1 MDAPP
6 VKVADVNLE
15 SMAAFTAIVVLWAL
29 VRPSA
34 VRDGE
39 NRPLPFSFT
48 PRLFVVLVYALAYLL
63 LVATVY
69 SFPDIVAKIMGT
81 TFYFD
86 NFKYI
91 QDKAPFL
98 AIFALGTL
106 MTLAPVREVERAF
119 LVWTHSAQN
128 LHGDVELL
136 AAHLRHCTFAPS
148 KDERQ
153 RSVDELKAFNFFVTD
168 AGTQSVELASVNYWR
183 KATSLLRLL
192 NDWNKD
198 RNDVLNKAELK
209 LLEEINTSHQRKTQL
224 ALNIVRMLNHLGRGE
239 GAARTMQEISDLIA
253 GAPHGDRGRMAELET
268 RLKGLIFSEDSTDGD
283 RPVRMSTRQLQGYL
297 AQIQDYF
304 VVEYQM
310 LVEQV
315 ALLAAKTILL
325 SGSKAAERLDILKSL
340 GFRGIGRVQPVR
352 LDRVLI
358 MFLGILCAGFLI
370 FFAVRYPEFLR
381 QIDVPVISEDNRR
394 LLQQYQLFNF
404 MALALIM
411 AFAAL
416 FGAIIGSSKAHARA
430 RYSPWHVYLGAGL
443 LAVVVFF
450 VVHGARLTYFGE
462 SVSQVRELR
471 QEARK
476 ARERAAGQPPL
487 TTAAVPAPS
496 QDSTAATGRPQFSK
510 ADVLYRIAPQ
520 AVMPFLATIMLCW
533 LARQQRW
540 RTPWATQPD
549 SQSSALWERFWDGV
563 AVSAAVFVAY
573 LASRGLR
580 ELMLIPTRNRDL
592 INWQFLGPQLGLGFL
607 IGATVVREA
616 RLAAQ
621 AQVVEIERRTAEQA
635 GGSAPVLAPAA
646 AS

>member
-1 MDAPP
+1 MDGAI

-15 SMAAFTAIVVLWAL
+15 STAAFTAIIVLWAL

-39 NRPLPFSFT
+39 NRPLTFSLT
-48 PRLFVVLVYALAYLL
+48 PRLFVVLIYALSYLL

-69 SFPDIVAKIMGT
+69 SFPEIVTKVLGA
-81 TFYFD
+81 TFYFEHV
-86 NFKYI
+86 KYV
-91 QDKAPFL
+91 QDKAPFI

-128 LHGDVELL
+128 LHTDVELL
-136 AAHLRHCTFAPS
+136 ARHLRRCAFAPT

-153 RSVDELKAFNFFVTD
+153 RSFDELKAFNFFVTD
-168 AGTQSVELASVNYWR
+168 SGTQSVELASVSHWR
-183 KATSLLRLL
+183 KTASLLRVL

-198 RNDVLNKAELK
+198 RNDVLNKTELK

-239 GAARTMQEISDLIA
+239 GAERTMQEITDLIA
-253 GAPHGDRGRMAELET
+253 GTPHGDRSRVAELEA
-268 RLKGLIFSEDSTDGD
+268 RLKGLILSDEPTDSD

-297 AQIQDYF
+297 VQIQDYF
-304 VVEYQM
+304 VIEYQM

-315 ALLAAKTILL
+315 ASLAAKTILL
-325 SGSKAAERLDILKSL
+325 SGSNAAVRLDSLKSV
-340 GFRGIGRVQPVR
+340 GFRGIGRIQPVR
-352 LDRVLI
+352 LDRVLL

-370 FFAVRYPEFLR
+370 FFAVRYPQFLK
-381 QIDVPVISEDNRR
+381 QIDVTALSDDNRR

-430 RYSPWHVYLGAGL
+430 KFAPWHVYLGAGL

-462 SVSQVRELR
+462 SVSQIRELR

-476 ARERAAGQPPL
+476 AREHAASPAMTTGSVQASDHAESPARPISASNADQPAKFDL
-487 TTAAVPAPS
+487 
-496 QDSTAATGRPQFSK
+496 
-510 ADVLYRIAPQ
+510 LYRIAPQ
-520 AVMPFLATIMLCW
+520 ALLPFFATIALCW
-533 LARQQRW
+533 LARQRRW
-540 RTPWATQPD
+540 APPWGG
-549 SQSSALWERFWDGV
+549 ALWERFWDGV
-563 AVSAAVFVAY
+563 ALAAVVFVAY

-580 ELMLIPTRNRDL
+580 EVMFISTRARDL
-592 INWQFLGPQLGLGFL
+592 MNWQFLGPQLGLGFL
-607 IGATVVREA
+607 IGATVAREA
-616 RLAAQ
+616 RSAAQ
-621 AQVVEIERRTAEQA
+621 AQVVEMEHPARQ
-635 GGSAPVLAPAA
+635 SAATPAPALAHA
-646 AS
+646 AAK